1 MISLTLP
8 LDFKDSEKKEREGRM
23 GRNELRDRDGER
35 ERHQKETEG
44 CVCVWM
50 CMYVMFIEH
59 LPYSR

>member
-35 ERHQKETEG
+35 ERDIRRRQRGGEEED
-44 CVCVWM
+44 M
-50 CMYVMFIEH
+50 DAE
-59 LPYSR
+59 R